1 MTNKSFPNRK
11 SNRVKRF
18 DYSSEHAYFITICA
32 DKKKNTFKV
41 NEFNEQIIQLIKAY
55 KDKIGFKVYVYCL
68 MPDHLHLLI
77 NPANCGK
84 SISSFIGG
92 FKSISTRI
100 AWTYGIKGKL
110 WQGRYYDHILRKN
123 ENLFNVGQ
131 YILNNPV
138 RKGLV
143 KRWEDYGLC
152 GIIDQY

>member
-1 MTNKSFPNRK
+1 MKDKSLHNRK
-11 SNRVKRF
+11 SLRVKEF
-18 DYSSEHAYFITICA
+18 DYSSERVYFITICTR
-32 DKKKNTFKV
+32 DKNIYF
-41 NEFNEQIIQLIKAY
+41 
-55 KDKIGFKVYVYCL
+55 KDKELANNIIASLIDYRDKLMFRVYVYCF
-68 MPDHLHLLI
+68 MPDHLHMLI
-77 NPANCGK
+77 NPADSGK
-84 SISSFIGG
+84 SISSLIGG
-92 FKSISTRI
+92 YKSLSTRI
-100 AWTYGIKGKL
+100 AWSKGIKGKL